1 MPSAVTLRTDFSASE
16 LRRQAKRSKEHVR
29 QPLRDEPVDKA
40 SAAWG
45 EPILGGPKKSPLE
58 ANETLSSYSSRFS
71 AHLRLYGFVIGIV
84 SGDDVDHGFPVL
96 GLQLILLSSIMRS
109 RRLIA
114 FHHATL
120 PSRSPQ

>member
-45 EPILGGPKKSPLE
+45 EPILWGTKKIS
-58 ANETLSSYSSRFS
+58 TRSRRNSFELLVKIFS
-71 AHLRLYGFVIGIV
+71 APPMYGFVIGIV
-84 SGDDVDHGFPVL
+84 SGADVAHGFPVR
-96 GLQLILLSSIMRS
+96 GPQFILLSSIMRS

>member
-16 LRRQAKRSKEHVR
+16 LRGQAKRSKEHVR

-45 EPILGGPKKSPLE
+45 EPILGRPKNLHSKQAKLFRATRQDFRP
-58 ANETLSSYSSRFS
+58 
-71 AHLRLYGFVIGIV
+71 HLRLYGFVIGIV
-84 SGDDVDHGFPVL
+84 SGAGVAHGFPVR
-96 GLQLILLSSIMRS
+96 GPQFILLSSIMRS

>member
-1 MPSAVTLRTDFSASE
+1 MN
-16 LRRQAKRSKEHVR
+16 
-29 QPLRDEPVDKA
+29 PLTRLQRHGA
-40 SAAWG
+40 NRF
-45 EPILGGPKKSPLE
+45 LGDQKKSPLE
-58 ANETLSSYSSRFS
+58 ANETLSSYSSRIWV
-71 AHLRLYGFVIGIV
+71 HLRLYGFVIGIV
-84 SGDDVDHGFPVL
+84 SGADVAHGFPVL